1 MFSICPPPAG
11 RGLGIVTESGG
22 AGVLMADRAEE
33 LGLVVPELVA
43 ATQVDLRYH
52 WTRQKRFQ
60 GSHGTN
66 DAQATAYN
74 DLVVAGKIDPVLGRT
89 LAFDDIGNAHADMGD
104 GVDVRGN
111 VAFLVGAAEPGTGR
125 E

>member
-1 MFSICPPPAG
+1 M
-11 RGLGIVTESGG
+11 
-22 AGVLMADRAEE
+22 
-33 LGLVVPELVA
+33 
-43 ATQVDLRYH
+43 VDLRYH

-74 DLVVAGKIDPVLGRT
+74 DLVVKGTINPVLGRT
-89 LAFDDIGNAHADMGD
+89 LSFTEIGAAHAAMGE